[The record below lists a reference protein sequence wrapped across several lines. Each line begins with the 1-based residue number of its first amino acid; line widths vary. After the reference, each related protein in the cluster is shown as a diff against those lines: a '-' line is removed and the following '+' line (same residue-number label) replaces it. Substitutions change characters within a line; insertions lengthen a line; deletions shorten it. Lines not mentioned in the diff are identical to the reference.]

1 MNRLFTL
8 LEGMIHMTN
17 VSFLRVSITML
28 LKMNGLTQSLFLQMG
43 KLNIDLRKKDL
54 KLLLVYL
61 EQIKYLFLEDTQKKR
76 ALLIPLKDLI

>member
-17 VSFLRVSITML
+17 ASFLRVSITML

>member
-1 MNRLFTL
+1 
-8 LEGMIHMTN
+8 MIHMTN
-17 VSFLRVSITML
+17 ASFLRVSITML